1 MIRRPPRSTLFPY
14 TTLFR
19 SNPARARDGK
29 LRRERYERRGNLRD
43 AFEPLEEPVESPVR
57 GAEQVPLSVTALL
70 HRRDEGRGRVARV
83 HEAQAALRHRGD
95 FAREEVEHY
104 LRRAEALV
112 AGAEE

>member
-57 GAEQVPLSVTALL
+57 GAEQVPLDRKSTRLNSSHANISYAVFCLKKKKQHHNRITTP
-70 HRRDEGRGRVARV
+70 RMY
-83 HEAQAALRHRGD
+83 QN
-95 FAREEVEHY
+95 
-104 LRRAEALV
+104 
-112 AGAEE
+112 